1 VCMHICMYVCV
12 CARAFACTHTYIYA
26 YTRPALAHRGSRH
39 RGTGS
44 VGDSVGEGTR
54 AAPYAYAMLH
64 HRKHLSTRPLAVC
77 CLLPLAVCCLLPLA
91 VCYLRLSAPS
101 PVCPLYVPY
110 MSLMCPLFVPYM
122 PLICPLYV
130 PNMSTICH
138 SAQDA
143 LAYTIA
149 Y

>member
-64 HRKHLSTRPLAVC
+64 HRRRGQAPQHTSP
-77 CLLPLAVCCLLPLA
+77 CCLLPLA

-110 MSLMCPLFVPYM
+110 MSFICPLFVPYM

-130 PNMSTICH
+130 PNIFTICH